1 MKSRCLSWLF
11 DCHRSHL
18 PFRKLV
24 PPFTLT
30 EYQVK
35 SRHYKWLLF
44 ITENL
49 FKKILLISQV
59 NARAYLRKGR
69 YAPDL
74 SGQVWTTISG

>member
-11 DCHRSHL
+11 DCHRSHM

-35 SRHYKWLLF
+35 SRHYKWPLL

-49 FKKILLISQV
+49 FKKSYQFLKLTHVRICVKDATPLIYP
-59 NARAYLRKGR
+59 AKCGKL
-69 YAPDL
+69 
-74 SGQVWTTISG
+74 